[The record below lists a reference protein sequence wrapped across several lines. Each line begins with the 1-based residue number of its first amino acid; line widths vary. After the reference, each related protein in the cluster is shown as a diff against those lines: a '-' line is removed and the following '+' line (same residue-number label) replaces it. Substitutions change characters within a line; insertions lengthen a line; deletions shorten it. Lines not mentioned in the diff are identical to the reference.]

1 MLVVYTYTTMA
12 IHKVKRGDKVY
23 LSEYKKV
30 REGKKVKSIFVRYI
44 GPEDQIKEGKKP
56 KRVLDRIQM
65 SRSHRAGDVRLLWKI
80 AEDLD
85 FINIVDRICCG
96 ESYIEGPSPAKFLTV
111 WAINRVI
118 DPESCTQLERWVKT
132 TDLPLLAGIEPEL
145 FTKDAF
151 LSSLDFV
158 CRHDSS
164 SNRLVDYTTSIDD
177 ALYRHRRKMCP
188 LPPGENETVAYDLTS
203 ILFFGVSC
211 PLAVLGRNAKH
222 VKRHQVNLALLVSKY
237 DKSPIAHFVYSG
249 NRKDASTVKNL
260 LARLDETKIRPGTLI
275 WDRGNVSEEHVK
287 MVESADWKLICGV
300 PKSSNEVVDIID
312 NTDIQSVPTTF
323 VQKTRLGHIY
333 AMKSSGPLFGRNRS
347 VVIYL
352 NQDRQMKK
360 INATNEVLAEIGN
373 KLSELGET
381 GKKLSEAELHE
392 RIDKIVGS
400 WEDYVRTRVKRKG
413 NGPRIDWKYKDKK
426 IASLESTYAKYVLLS
441 TDESLSV
448 KEVVKGYFEKD
459 FIEKV
464 FRTLKTHEE
473 IEPVRHRLEHRV
485 RAYMFICVLA
495 YRLLS
500 ALQFK
505 FEEAKGK
512 ECPWEQTFDLLQ
524 ELGRVERT
532 EVGFGNEVKTWY
544 LNVTKSISDELK
556 KIKMKDLL
564 KEEIILKM

>member
-44 GPEDQIKEGKKP
+44 GPDDQIKEGKKP
-56 KRVLDRIQM
+56 KRVLDKIQM

-85 FINIVDRICCG
+85 LVNIIDRICCG

-111 WAINRVI
+111 WAINRII

-132 TDLPLLAGIEPEL
+132 TDLPLLAGMEPEL

-164 SNRLVDYTTSIDD
+164 SDRLVDYTTSIDD
-177 ALYRHRRKMCP
+177 ALYQHRRKICP

-203 ILFFGVSC
+203 VLFFGVSC

-237 DKSPIAHFVYSG
+237 DKFPIAHFVYSG

-260 LARLDETKIRPGTLI
+260 LARLDETKIAPGTLI
-275 WDRGNVSEEHVK
+275 WDRGNVSEDHVK

-300 PKSSNEVVDIID
+300 PKSSNEVTGIID
-312 NTDIQSVPTTF
+312 STNLQSVPATF

-333 AMKSSGPLFGRNRS
+333 AMKSSGYLFGRTRS
-347 VVIYL
+347 VVVYL

-360 INATNEVLAEIGN
+360 INATNEVLADIGN

-381 GKKLSEAELHE
+381 GKKLSEAKLHE

-400 WEDYVRTRVKRKG
+400 WEDCIYTRVKRKG

-485 RAYMFICVLA
+485 RAYMFVCVLA

-524 ELGRVERT
+524 DLGRVERT
-532 EVGFGNEVKTWY
+532 EVSFGNEVKTWY